1 MLAIR
6 PLSADARSLPMPDT
20 QVVEVIRARYE
31 RDPRLQHAAELAV
44 SERAGTVTLR
54 GTVRSLHQRRVAVDI
69 AKAVRGVRA
78 VEDELLVD
86 PRDRWLD
93 DEIRGA
99 ALQALMSSPDVP
111 ADMIDVRVADTW
123 LTLSG
128 QVKHQADSNAAFEA
142 VSGLPRV
149 GGITNKIQVITAG
162 GY

>member
-1 MLAIR
+1 
-6 PLSADARSLPMPDT
+6 MPDT
-20 QVVEVIRARYE
+20 QVVDVIRSRYE
-31 RDPRLQHAAELAV
+31 RDPRIHHPAQVAV

-54 GTVRSLHQRRVAVDI
+54 GTVRSLHQRRVAVDV
-69 AKAVRGVRA
+69 AKSVRGVRA
-78 VEDELLVD
+78 VQDELIVD
-86 PRDRWLD
+86 PRDRWDD

-99 ALQALMSSPDVP
+99 AFQALMSRPDVP
-111 ADMIDVRVADTW
+111 ADVIDVRVADGW

-128 QVKHQADSNAAFEA
+128 QVKHQSESNAAFEA

>member
-1 MLAIR
+1 
-6 PLSADARSLPMPDT
+6 MPDA
-20 QVVEVIRARYE
+20 QVVDALRARYA
-31 RDPRLQHAAELAV
+31 RDRRIHHPAQLAV
-44 SERAGTVTLR
+44 SEQAGTVTLR

-69 AKAVRGVRA
+69 AKSVRGVRT
-78 VEDELLVD
+78 VEDEIIVD
-86 PRDRWLD
+86 PRDRSVD
-93 DEIRGA
+93 DEIRGV

-111 ADMIDVRVADTW
+111 ADMIDVRVADGW

-128 QVKHQADSNAAFEA
+128 QVKHQSDSNAAFEA

>member
-1 MLAIR
+1 
-6 PLSADARSLPMPDT
+6 MPDT
-20 QVVEVIRARYE
+20 QVVDAIRARYA
-31 RDPRLQHAAELAV
+31 RDRRIQHPSQLAV

-69 AKAVRGVRA
+69 AKSMRGVRA
-78 VEDELLVD
+78 VEDELIVD
-86 PRDRWLD
+86 PRDRSVD
-93 DEIRGA
+93 DEIRGV

-111 ADMIDVRVADTW
+111 ADMIDVRVADGW

-128 QVKHQADSNAAFEA
+128 QVKHQSDSNAAFEA

-149 GGITNKIQVITAG
+149 GGMTNKIQVITAG

>member
-1 MLAIR
+1 MLAICQ
-6 PLSADARSLPMPDT
+6 LSADVRSPPMPDT
-20 QVVEVIRARYE
+20 QVVDVIRARYE
-31 RDPRLQHAAELAV
+31 RDPRIHDAAQLAV

-54 GTVRSLHQRRVAVDI
+54 GTVRSLHQRRVAIDI
-69 AKAVRGVRA
+69 AKSVRGVRA
-78 VEDELLVD
+78 VQDELSVD
-86 PRDRWLD
+86 PRDLSID

-99 ALQALMSSPDVP
+99 ALQALVSRPDVP
-111 ADMIDVRVADTW
+111 DDMIDVRVADGW

-128 QVKHQADSNAAFEA
+128 QVKHQSDSNAAFEA